1 MTVEVQ
7 AEAGWALEVEAFDP
21 QRERVAEAL
30 TAVADGR
37 VGVSGAP
44 LAAHPAARPG
54 ALVAGVYDGED
65 ASTHLLPAPVAL
77 QLSYDLPA
85 EPVVRRVLDLR
96 AGVLHEQE
104 TTTAGELRGLRF
116 ACLARPGTVV
126 VRAHCPDGAGHPVLR
141 APSGARDVEVGAA
154 GPVEWMRVPASTGGI
169 VTALRAAASPEAGG
183 TVLDVIAVY
192 VGDPERLPEPG
203 EAVARAEQAWA
214 VGVDALLAEQRR
226 TWAARWDSGDVAVEG
241 DAHLQLAVRLALFH
255 LVGST
260 AGAGEAAVGA
270 RGLTGHGYCGHV
282 FWDADTFVL
291 PFLAAT
297 HPPAARAMLQYR
309 VRRLPAAQEVARALG
324 REGARFPWE
333 SARTGHDVT
342 PARAYDRTGRLVD
355 ILTGPYE
362 EHIVSEVAWA
372 TCTYLDW
379 TGDEE
384 FARGD
389 GLRLLIE
396 TARWW
401 ASRIE
406 VDADGSA
413 HLRHVIGPDEYH
425 EDVDDDAFTNVMAR
439 WNLRRAAQAVQEQ
452 HAEVTAAEVARWS
465 ALAEALVDGYDPA
478 TGRHEQFRGF
488 SDLEPLI
495 IAEAAPRR
503 PVAADMLMGRDRLQA
518 SQVLKQPDVLMLH
531 HLVPDELPAGSLE
544 ADLDHYEPRTAHGSS
559 LSPGITAALLARA
572 GRLRPAL
579 DALDVTARI
588 DLDDLTGSTAAGI
601 HLATA
606 GALWQAVVMGFAGV
620 RVTGGRLAVD
630 PHVPPAWE
638 ALDVRLRWRGSRVH
652 LRCTAED
659 VQVQADPPVPV
670 RVRGVDGTATPD
682 GTRPDPQEVP

>member
-1 MTVEVQ
+1 MTVQVQ
-7 AEAGWALEVEAFDP
+7 AEAGWALEVDAFDV

-37 VGVSGAP
+37 VGISGAP

-65 ASTHLLPAPVAL
+65 ATTHLLPAPVAL
-77 QLSYDLPA
+77 QLAYDLPA

-96 AGVLHEQE
+96 GGVLHERE
-104 TTTAGELRGLRF
+104 TTTVGELSALRF

-126 VRAHCPDGAGHPVLR
+126 VRAHCPDSAEHPGLR
-141 APSGARDVEVGAA
+141 APDGAVGVEVGAT
-154 GPVEWMRVPASTGGI
+154 GPVEWMRVPASTGGV
-169 VTALRAAASPEAGG
+169 VTARRAAATTAAGG
-183 TVLDVIAVY
+183 TVLDVVAAY
-192 VGDPERLPEPG
+192 AGDSERLPEPD
-203 EAVARAEQAWA
+203 EAVALVEQAWEA
-214 VGVDALLAEQRR
+214 GVDALLAEQEQA
-226 TWAARWDSGDVAVEG
+226 WAARWDDADVAVEG
-241 DAHLQLAVRLALFH
+241 DDHLQLATRLALFH
-255 LVGST
+255 LIGST
-260 AGAGEAAVGA
+260 AGTGEAAVGA
-270 RGLTGHGYCGHV
+270 RGITGHGYSGHV

-297 HPPAARAMLQYR
+297 HPAAARAILEYR
-309 VRRLPAAQEVARALG
+309 VRRLPAALEAARELG

-333 SARTGHDVT
+333 SARTGRDVT
-342 PARAYDRTGRLVD
+342 PLTAYDRTGRLVD

-389 GLRLLIE
+389 GLHLLVE

-413 HLRHVIGPDEYH
+413 HVRHVIGPDEYH

-439 WNLRRAAQAVQEQ
+439 WNLRRAADAVRDQG
-452 HAEVTAAEVARWS
+452 ADV
-465 ALAEALVDGYDPA
+465 ALAEVQRWSELATALVDGYDPA

-503 PVAADMLMGRDRLQA
+503 PVAADVLMGHDRLQA

-531 HLVPDELPAGSLE
+531 HLVPDEVPPGSLA

-572 GRLRPAL
+572 GRLGPAL
-579 DALDVTARI
+579 DALDITARI

-606 GALWQAVVMGFAGV
+606 GALWQALVMGFAGV
-620 RVTGGRLAVD
+620 RVTDDRLQVD
-630 PHVPPAWE
+630 PHVPPAWG
-638 ALDVRLRWRGSRVH
+638 ALTVRLRWRGSRVR
-652 LRCTAED
+652 LRCTADD
-659 VQVQADPPVPV
+659 VQMTADPPVPV
-670 RVRGVDGTATPD
+670 RVRGTAGTAHPD
-682 GTRPDPQEVP
+682 GLRPAIEEVP